1 MGPSDEMLELLR
13 QIRDDQRELLA
24 LSRAR
29 VEEYERR
36 YRQWQEE
43 RAEAKALA
51 ARHQEMAARW
61 DEVNSLWLKQNRRGR
76 QVAGILCAILLVA
89 GLIVAALAMTGCFQ

>member
-1 MGPSDEMLELLR
+1 MEPSDEMLELLR

-36 YRQWQEE
+36 YREWQEDQ
-43 RAEAKALA
+43 AESKAVVA
-51 ARHQEMAARW
+51 HTKAIYNRW
-61 DEVNSLWLKQNRRGR
+61 DEVNSLWLRRHRLGQR
-76 QVAGILCAILLVA
+76 VAGILGAILLVA
-89 GLIVAALAMTGCFQ
+89 GVIVAALGMAGCFD